1 MNFQDLLAT
10 ETSRNL
16 AVRHWLL
23 LLLAL
28 RSSGGGKVSL
38 QGKGLSLDSLRP
50 SSVPTNA
57 GGFQVSGVSGVPR
70 ESRALT

>member
-16 AVRHWLL
+16 AVRHWL